1 MAQKKS
7 GGFGWI
13 LFLLVI
19 GFLIYKFAPREPT
32 TIAYAEEF
40 KGALEQFQK
49 DQVKAEDALK
59 QAFKAYDEAK
69 DVLFKYSDPKTQEF
83 IKRWHKAKE
92 RAERLKADFRD
103 VLTKAD
109 KLFKELY
116 KRANEISDP
125 KLREKMLGLIK
136 ERERRFYTKA
146 EEVARSLQR
155 LDQIIRKGDDIVKAI
170 EIAGALNISETELD
184 RVQGEIDTTFR
195 NLKLL
200 VQEGE
205 GILGNLL
212 GENQ

>member
-1 MAQKKS
+1 MAEKRS
-7 GGFGWI
+7 GGFGWVI
-13 LFLLVI
+13 FLLVL
-19 GFLIYKFAPREPT
+19 GFLIYKFAPQQPT

-40 KGALEQFQK
+40 KGALERFQK

-59 QAFKAYDEAK
+59 QAFEAYEEAK

-83 IKRWHKAKE
+83 IKGWYRAKE
-92 RAERLKADFRD
+92 RAERLKADFRE

-109 KLFKELY
+109 TLFKELY
-116 KRANEISDP
+116 RRANEISDP
-125 KLREKMLGLIK
+125 QLREKMLNLIK
-136 ERERRFYTKA
+136 EREKRFYTKA

-184 RVQGEIDTTFR
+184 RVQGEIETTFR

-212 GENQ
+212 GENK

>member
-1 MAQKKS
+1 MAEKKS
-7 GGFGWI
+7 GGFGWVI
-13 LFLLVI
+13 FLLVL
-19 GFLIYKFAPREPT
+19 GFLIYKFAPQQPT

-49 DQVKAEDALK
+49 DQVKAEDTLK
-59 QAFKAYDEAK
+59 QAFEAYEEAK

-83 IKRWHKAKE
+83 IKRWFKVKE
-92 RAERLKADFRD
+92 HAERLKADYKE

-109 KLFKELY
+109 TLFKELY
-116 KRANEISDP
+116 RRANEISDP
-125 KLREKMLGLIK
+125 QLREKMLWLIK
-136 ERERRFYTKA
+136 EREKRFYAKA

-184 RVQGEIDTTFR
+184 RVQGEIETTFK

-205 GILGNLL
+205 EILGNLL
-212 GENQ
+212 GENK